1 MGSPQLG
8 RNLLIQ
14 LNITGGWN
22 TVGGL
27 KATGVL
33 LGSVV
38 VDTTSVR
45 SGGWREIL
53 NDCGNQTV
61 TITGSGVFK
70 NTTADFYI
78 RSAFFN
84 PNLQPLRAIQDD
96 GHYFNGNFKVS
107 KIQYQGAY
115 NDALLYDYTL
125 ESSGVITFT

>member
-1 MGSPQLG
+1 MAQLG
-8 RNLLIQ
+8 RNFLIQ
-14 LNITGGWN
+14 LNISGGWN

-27 KATGVL
+27 RATAVN

-38 VDTTSVR
+38 VDTTSTR
-45 SGGWREIL
+45 SGGWRQIL

-70 NTTADFYI
+70 NSTADQYI

-84 PNLQPLRAIQDD
+84 PNLQPLRVIQDD
-96 GHYFNGNFKVS
+96 GHYYSGNFKVS

-115 NDALLYDYTL
+115 NDTLLYDYTL
-125 ESSGVITFT
+125 ESSGAVSYT